1 MNKATT
7 YLLVILMALPAFG
20 APAGSS
26 RPLTSAK
33 RPRIGLVLSG
43 GGARGAAHVGVIK
56 VLEELRVPVDF
67 IAGTSMGSAVG
78 GLYASGLNTQELE
91 TLFANFDWN
100 AAFSDSPARRELSF
114 RRKND
119 DLTFLVKAR
128 IGIGDGGVKLPLGLV
143 EGQNFIT
150 ELRKLSHVTESVDSF
165 DQLPIP
171 FRAMATDLETG
182 KSVILD
188 KGDLANAIRAS
199 IAIVPLFSPV
209 EIDGRLYVDGGY
221 LKNIPVDV
229 VQRMG
234 VDRLIVV
241 NIGTPLTKRK
251 DIKSVLDVFSQV
263 GRLGGQY
270 QDQRQ
275 LSQVGQDD
283 VLVLPDLTGL
293 SFVDFGKIPEI
304 MKRGEDAARAMAKD
318 LSKYS
323 LSEEDYRAWRASLAK
338 PPALPVVD
346 EIEIQNGTRIADSV
360 LKPFISQP
368 LGSPLD
374 PVRMQSDLARLFGLG
389 YFDCI
394 DYHSVRRG
402 DKNIVVVDA
411 PRKSWGPDYLKLGFK
426 MAEDFKG
433 HGDYGIM
440 ARYQRTELNAL
451 GAEFQVDGTVGLNS
465 GVSAEFYQPIGKV
478 PRYLSYGAPYFVFA
492 KAWLQQ
498 DNQSILVGD
507 GSELPFRDQRSGLG
521 AGGGRSLGN
530 WGQVRL
536 GLGWADQSYRTPTVP
551 EVSLEYEQAEGV
563 AQISLDTLDDAS
575 FPRKGLRGEL
585 NGRVTGTTMG
595 APASAAMGGINLM
608 GAFSSENHT
617 VRLKGE
623 FANNIN
629 DPSENSYLQ
638 RMGGFLNLGGYSQNS
653 LIGTEKALAQTQ
665 YLYKVGKLMGKP
677 FYGGLA
683 LEWGGVW
690 EQTAEEVNNV
700 SGVMSGSVF
709 AALDTGIGPAYL
721 AYSQAEG
728 NARSVYLYIG
738 QAF

>member
-1 MNKATT
+1 MKKCISLTMT
-7 YLLVILMALPAFG
+7 FFFLTQLLNA
-20 APAGSS
+20 APAQ
-26 RPLTSAK
+26 AK
-33 RPRIGLVLSG
+33 HNAPKRLRIGLVLSG

-165 DQLPIP
+165 DNLPIP

-182 KSVILD
+182 KSVVLD

-229 VQRMG
+229 VQKMG
-234 VDRLIVV
+234 VDRLIIV

-251 DIKSVLDVFSQV
+251 DIKSVWMSFPRWGVWAVSIRTSDNFPK
-263 GRLGGQY
+263 LGK
-270 QDQRQ
+270 
-275 LSQVGQDD
+275 DD

-318 LSKYS
+318 LSKYT

-338 PPALPVVD
+338 APELPVVD
-346 EIEIQNGTRIADSV
+346 GIEIQNGTRIADSV

-368 LGSPLD
+368 LGSKLD

-440 ARYQRTELNAL
+440 ARYQRTELNDL

-465 GVSAEFYQPIGKV
+465 GVSAEFYQPVGKV
-478 PRYLSYGAPYFVFA
+478 PRHLSYGAPYFLFV
-492 KAWLQQ
+492 KGWLQQ
-498 DNQSILVGD
+498 DNQSILVRRRQRVAVP
-507 GSELPFRDQRSGLG
+507 GSAFRVGRRRRTQFGKLGAISVGPGLGRSDLPDAHGAGCGYRVRSG
-521 AGGGRSLGN
+521 
-530 WGQVRL
+530 
-536 GLGWADQSYRTPTVP
+536 
-551 EVSLEYEQAEGV
+551 
-563 AQISLDTLDDAS
+563 
-575 FPRKGLRGEL
+575 RGC
-585 NGRVTGTTMG
+585 
-595 APASAAMGGINLM
+595 
-608 GAFSSENHT
+608 
-617 VRLKGE
+617 
-623 FANNIN
+623 
-629 DPSENSYLQ
+629 
-638 RMGGFLNLGGYSQNS
+638 
-653 LIGTEKALAQTQ
+653 
-665 YLYKVGKLMGKP
+665 
-677 FYGGLA
+677 
-683 LEWGGVW
+683 
-690 EQTAEEVNNV
+690 
-700 SGVMSGSVF
+700 GSVVF
-709 AALDTGIGPAYL
+709 GYAG
-721 AYSQAEG
+721 
-728 NARSVYLYIG
+728 RR
-738 QAF
+738 